1 MREEKTEVTA
11 YSGYRGEESPKAF
24 IRQGRI
30 ITVVEI
36 LKRWIQEEAGK
47 RKRRRFFEVR
57 GSEAPRPYL
66 PAGRHRAG
74 LPGNENTIIGSALTP
89 VLESVS
95 ALPAPA
101 YRQEGGS
108 SSRLARD
115 DMIHRIVYDEE
126 SLEWFYVRND

>member
-1 MREEKTEVTA
+1 MREEKTEITA
-11 YSGYRGEESPKAF
+11 YSGYRGEENPKAF

-57 GSEAPRPYL
+57 GS
-66 PAGRHRAG
+66 
-74 LPGNENTIIGSALTP
+74 
-89 VLESVS
+89 
-95 ALPAPA
+95 
-101 YRQEGGS
+101 
-108 SSRLARD
+108 D
-115 DMIHRIVYDEE
+115 DTIHRIIYDEE

>member
-57 GSEAPRPYL
+57 GS
-66 PAGRHRAG
+66 
-74 LPGNENTIIGSALTP
+74 
-89 VLESVS
+89 
-95 ALPAPA
+95 
-101 YRQEGGS
+101 
-108 SSRLARD
+108 D
-115 DMIHRIVYDEE
+115 DTIHRIVYDEE
-126 SLEWFYVRND
+126 SFEWFYVPND

>member
-57 GSEAPRPYL
+57 GS
-66 PAGRHRAG
+66 
-74 LPGNENTIIGSALTP
+74 
-89 VLESVS
+89 
-95 ALPAPA
+95 
-101 YRQEGGS
+101 
-108 SSRLARD
+108 D
-115 DMIHRIVYDEE
+115 DTSHRIVYDEE

>member
-24 IRQGRI
+24 IRQGRM

-57 GSEAPRPYL
+57 GS
-66 PAGRHRAG
+66 
-74 LPGNENTIIGSALTP
+74 
-89 VLESVS
+89 
-95 ALPAPA
+95 
-101 YRQEGGS
+101 
-108 SSRLARD
+108 D
-115 DMIHRIVYDEE
+115 DTIHRIVYDEE
-126 SLEWFYVRND
+126 SFEWFYVRND

>member
-57 GSEAPRPYL
+57 GS
-66 PAGRHRAG
+66 
-74 LPGNENTIIGSALTP
+74 
-89 VLESVS
+89 
-95 ALPAPA
+95 
-101 YRQEGGS
+101 
-108 SSRLARD
+108 D
-115 DMIHRIVYDEE
+115 DTIHRIVYDEE

>member
-47 RKRRRFFEVR
+47 RKRRRFFDVR
-57 GSEAPRPYL
+57 GS
-66 PAGRHRAG
+66 
-74 LPGNENTIIGSALTP
+74 
-89 VLESVS
+89 
-95 ALPAPA
+95 
-101 YRQEGGS
+101 
-108 SSRLARD
+108 D
-115 DMIHRIVYDEE
+115 DTIHRIVYDEE
-126 SLEWFYVRND
+126 CDEWFYVRKD

>member
-11 YSGYRGEESPKAF
+11 HSGYRGEESPKGF

-57 GSEAPRPYL
+57 GS
-66 PAGRHRAG
+66 
-74 LPGNENTIIGSALTP
+74 
-89 VLESVS
+89 
-95 ALPAPA
+95 
-101 YRQEGGS
+101 
-108 SSRLARD
+108 D
-115 DMIHRIVYDEE
+115 DTIHRIVYDEE
-126 SLEWFYVRND
+126 SFEWFYVRND